1 MAEAEGHQYLKSMNV
16 LKGIILSIIVF
27 GHMLVIDRS
36 GGGGES
42 SGGLPFIIQA
52 LYLGLMGYLI
62 LSGYFYRPSR
72 TFKENMI
79 KRLKQIGIPLIVA
92 AVTLPLIL
100 YVYLNILGYDLPI
113 SDYWISVL
121 RNLGSYNSFV
131 PYDQQV
137 AVETVTFINYGA
149 YFLTGMLWGFLI
161 FYGLAKYILD
171 DWRKIL
177 ITIVILLVLQVIL
190 VDFVQIKL
198 PLMMKLGP
206 IDAAFMFVGAWLAQ
220 HKFLENVEYG
230 DKKNKWYWIVP
241 IVCFIAGV
249 TLCYFLPP
257 NIKYDLYIYGDH
269 GAISVFPYFIEAT
282 LMFIPIAY
290 IGFLFSKIPGISW
303 FFDLLGQHTLGTILL
318 HPAVAKILV
327 AAFGFTVSATDLVP
341 ADVPMGTRLLIAFL
355 SLIIPVILC
364 HLAPKLK
371 DKLKAKG
378 EASADLEKG
387 NSAPSQ

>member
-1 MAEAEGHQYLKSMNV
+1 
-16 LKGIILSIIVF
+16 
-27 GHMLVIDRS
+27 MLVIDRS

-62 LSGYFYRPSR
+62 LSGYFYRPNR

-79 KRLKQIGIPLIVA
+79 KRLKQVGIPLIVA
-92 AVTLPLIL
+92 SVTLPLIL
-100 YVYLNILGYDLPI
+100 YVYLNVLGYDLPI

-177 ITIVILLVLQVIL
+177 ITIVILLVLKVIL

-198 PLMMKLGP
+198 PLMMKMGP

-230 DKKNKWYWIVP
+230 DKKNKWYWIIP

-249 TLCYFLPP
+249 TMCYFLPP

-371 DKLKAKG
+371 DKLMAKREASVGNEKG
-378 EASADLEKG
+378 E
-387 NSAPSQ
+387 SAPSQ